1 MAINPLAAG
10 AAASIIVL
18 SVVSVVTVHDS
29 KVRHPERLSV
39 AMAATAKPI
48 QKPCADCGVVV
59 EVKDAAAQDVE
70 DPDFRHPADL
80 EGRRPRAPAERQAHR
95 LAPKEKTAPKEKAG
109 QTPATGLRLIAGA
122 DRPWYSDM
130 DPSLSPSS

>member
-59 EVKDAAAQDVE
+59 EVK
-70 DPDFRHPADL
+70 HMT
-80 EGRRPRAPAERQAHR
+80 RRYEILVRMSDGNLKILTSSTQPIW
-95 LAPKEKTAPKEKAG
+95 KAG
-109 QTPATGLRLIAGA
+109 DRVRLQNGKLIG
-122 DRPWYSDM
+122 
-130 DPSLSPSS
+130 